1 MGQDTIRIGIIG
13 TGSRGINN
21 IGRQVAEQSAA
32 LNLSIA
38 ALCDNSEHR
47 LQIGADEINAAA
59 VAAGNAPFTPTLYAD
74 ALDLIND
81 DNVNLI
87 AITTPTSA
95 HRDAAVPA
103 LESGKKVYL
112 DKPMAHT
119 VADALAIRETELRTR
134 NPMIMG
140 FTRRYERPW
149 LELYAMLMRG
159 VIGELKMML
168 IRAVLPYS
176 RYFHMWHRN
185 RAISGGAL
193 NDKGSHYADVFNWFA
208 RGRATQ
214 VNAFGGRHVFTP
226 RDDAPEYCA
235 VCDDWAC
242 PYRAVSAESTSKDDL
257 RGAIDETFY
266 QSDDPRQRKDQCV
279 YKPGADIF
287 DHASVHYQYNNDIV
301 ATVFYNVY
309 GPRADDEETFE
320 LVGTRGR
327 MILTRLRG
335 EIDLVTD
342 YGERRH
348 EIIECKAEA
357 FETSHFGADRKLI
370 QDIAAFARG
379 CGTPV
384 DGSQGLEA
392 TRMILA
398 ALQSIDEDG
407 RTIRMVDVADVSGQ
421 A

>member
-1 MGQDTIRIGIIG
+1 MAQETIGIGIIG
-13 TGSRGINN
+13 TGSRGVNN
-21 IGRQVAEQSAA
+21 IGRHVAEQSAT

-38 ALCDNSEHR
+38 ALCDSSQQR
-47 LQIGADEINAAA
+47 LRVGAEQINAAA
-59 VAAGNAPFTPTLYAD
+59 VGAGNTPFTPALYAD
-74 ALDLIND
+74 ALDLIHD
-81 DNVNLI
+81 DNVDLI

-95 HRDAAVPA
+95 HLEAAVPA

-119 VADALAIRETELRTR
+119 IADAVAIREAELRTE

-149 LELYAMLMRG
+149 LELYDLLERG
-159 VIGELKMML
+159 MIGDLKMML

-176 RYFHMWHRN
+176 RYFHTWHRY
-185 RAISGGAL
+185 RSISGGAL
-193 NDKGSHYADVFNWFA
+193 NDKASHYADVFNWFA
-208 RGRATQ
+208 RGRAVQ

-226 RDDAPEYCA
+226 RDDTPEYCPD
-235 VCDDWAC
+235 CDDTAC
-242 PYRAVSAESTSKDDL
+242 PYRAISAVDLSTDY
-257 RGAIDETFY
+257 RHGVIDETFY
-266 QSDDPRQRKDQCV
+266 QGSDAQHRKDQCV

-287 DHASVHYQYNNDIV
+287 DHASVHYQYDNGIV

-335 EIDLVTD
+335 EIDIVTD
-342 YGERRH
+342 YGERRN
-348 EIIECKAEA
+348 EVIECKAEA
-357 FETSHFGADRKLI
+357 FETSHFGADRKLV

-379 CGTPV
+379 RKRPV
-384 DGSQGLEA
+384 DGTQGLEA
-392 TRMILA
+392 TRVILA
-398 ALQSIDEDG
+398 AMQSIDEGG
-407 RTIRMVDVADVSGQ
+407 RTIRMADLSDVVG
-421 A
+421 